1 MISKIIKKIKYIFY
15 INIKDFLYNFAK
27 FIITLN
33 F

>member
-15 INIKDFLYNFAK
+15 INIKDFLYNFANT
-27 FIITLN
+27 ITLN